1 MNVANATT
9 HDAPRTTGGAT
20 AQNEAMAAQHA
31 ALVARAAAPLPRCLA
46 HHPGLGGQLRASAE
60 DFAVEEVPAYLPV
73 GAGDHLYLWV
83 QKRDCAAPV
92 LLSTLSRALR
102 VGERDI
108 GIAGAKDAAA
118 VTRQWVSVPRAAEA
132 RLQTDETKRTLAAAG
147 IEVLETK
154 LHGNKLRTG
163 HLRGNRFVL
172 TVRGVDVA
180 GAKDGLQPMLASL
193 RERGMPNFYGPQRFG
208 RDAQNVARGL
218 DWLGGRREGPRR
230 GVERRFL
237 CSAVQSALFNAYLCA
252 RLADKTWSRVLDGE
266 LLQVVRSGG
275 PFWSED
281 PVAEQARYHAHEVV
295 PSGPMFGPQMRQ
307 PKGEAALR
315 ERAIFDAAGL
325 DAAAFARAG
334 KLMAGT
340 RRALV
345 VWPDELTA
353 ELDEA
358 TATLE
363 LRFVLPPGSYATVLT
378 HELLGGDA
386 TIG

>member
-1 MNVANATT
+1 MNAADATT
-9 HDAPRTTGGAT
+9 HDAPAGAKG
-20 AQNEAMAAQHA
+20 AAPQNETMAAQHA
-31 ALVARAAAPLPRCLA
+31 ALAARAAAPLPRRLA
-46 HHPGLGGQLRASAE
+46 EFSGLGGQLRASAE
-60 DFAVEEVPAYLPV
+60 DFEVEEVPAYLPA

-92 LLSTLSRALR
+92 LLSTLSRALQ

-132 RLQTDETKRTLAAAG
+132 RLQAEQTQGALASAG
-147 IEVLETK
+147 IEVLETR

-180 GAKDGLQPMLASL
+180 RAQEALQPMLASL
-193 RERGMPNFYGPQRFG
+193 QERGMPNFYGPQRFG

-218 DWLGGRREGPRR
+218 SWLSGRREGPRR

-237 CSAVQSALFNAYLCA
+237 CSAVQSALFNAYLAA
-252 RLADKTWSRVLDGE
+252 RLADQTLSRVLEGE

-281 PVAEQARYHAHEVV
+281 VVAEQARYDAHEVV

-315 ERAIFDAAGL
+315 ERAVLETAGL

-345 VWPDELTA
+345 VWPEELQGQ
-353 ELDEA
+353 LDA
-358 TATLE
+358 QAATLT

-378 HELLGGDA
+378 GELLDTTG
-386 TIG
+386 

>member
-1 MNVANATT
+1 MNAADATT
-9 HDAPRTTGGAT
+9 HDAPAGAKG
-20 AQNEAMAAQHA
+20 AAPHNETMAAQHA
-31 ALVARAAAPLPRCLA
+31 ALAARAAAPLPRRLA
-46 HHPGLGGQLRASAE
+46 EFSGLGGQLRASAE
-60 DFAVEEVPAYLPV
+60 DFEVEEVPAYLPA

-92 LLSTLSRALR
+92 LLSTLSRALQ

-132 RLQTDETKRTLAAAG
+132 RLQAEETKGALASAG

-180 GAKDGLQPMLASL
+180 RAQEALQPMLASL
-193 RERGMPNFYGPQRFG
+193 QEHGMPNFYGPQRFG

-218 DWLGGRREGPRR
+218 SWLSGRREGPRR

-237 CSAVQSALFNAYLCA
+237 CSAVQSALFNAYLAA
-252 RLADKTWSRVLDGE
+252 RLADQTLSRVLEGE

-281 PVAEQARYHAHEVV
+281 VVAEQARYDAREVV

-315 ERAIFDAAGL
+315 ERAVFETAGL

-345 VWPDELTA
+345 VWPEELQGQ
-353 ELDEA
+353 LDA
-358 TATLE
+358 QAATLT

-378 HELLGGDA
+378 GELLDTTG
-386 TIG
+386 

>member
-1 MNVANATT
+1 MISADATT
-9 HDAPRTTGGAT
+9 QDASAKTNGAT
-20 AQNEAMAAQHA
+20 PQNESMAAQHA
-31 ALVARAAAPLPRCLA
+31 ALVARAAAPLPRRLA
-46 HHPGLGGQLRASAE
+46 EFSGLGGQLRASAE
-60 DFAVEEVPAYLPV
+60 DFEVEEVPAYLPA

-92 LLSTLSRALR
+92 LLSTLSRALQ

-132 RLQTDETKRTLAAAG
+132 RLQAEETKGALASAG

-180 GAKDGLQPMLASL
+180 RAQDALQPMLAEL
-193 RERGMPNFYGPQRFG
+193 RERGVPNFYGPQRFG

-218 DWLGGRREGPRR
+218 SWLSGRREGPRR

-237 CSAVQSALFNAYLCA
+237 CSAVQSALFNTYLA
-252 RLADKTWSRVLDGE
+252 TRLADQTLSRVLEGE

-281 PVAEQARYHAHEVV
+281 VVAEQARYDAHEVV

-315 ERAIFDAAGL
+315 ERAVLETAGL

-345 VWPDELTA
+345 VWPEELQG
-353 ELDEA
+353 ELDA
-358 TATLE
+358 QAATLT

-378 HELLGGDA
+378 GELLDTTG
-386 TIG
+386 

>member
-1 MNVANATT
+1 MNVADATT
-9 HDAPRTTGGAT
+9 HDAPAGAKG
-20 AQNEAMAAQHA
+20 AAPQNETMAAQHA
-31 ALVARAAAPLPRCLA
+31 ALAARAAAPLPRRLA
-46 HHPGLGGQLRASAE
+46 EFSGLGGQLRASAE
-60 DFAVEEVPAYLPV
+60 DFEVEEVPAYLPA

-92 LLSTLSRALR
+92 LLSTLSRALQ

-132 RLQTDETKRTLAAAG
+132 RLQAEQTQGALASAG
-147 IEVLETK
+147 IEVLETR

-180 GAKDGLQPMLASL
+180 RAQEALQPMLASL
-193 RERGMPNFYGPQRFG
+193 QERGMPNFYGPQRFG

-218 DWLGGRREGPRR
+218 SWLSGRREGPRR

-237 CSAVQSALFNAYLCA
+237 CSAVQSALFNAYLAA
-252 RLADKTWSRVLDGE
+252 RLADQTLSRVLEGE

-281 PVAEQARYHAHEVV
+281 VVAEQARYDAHEVV

-315 ERAIFDAAGL
+315 ERAVLETAGL

-345 VWPDELTA
+345 VWPEELQGQ
-353 ELDEA
+353 LDA
-358 TATLE
+358 QAATLT

-378 HELLGGDA
+378 GELLDTTG
-386 TIG
+386 